1 MAEIIIIA
9 FMVLE
14 AGNVLS
20 LYFWPENPYANGVG
34 VFRAWTKSKAD
45 AEMHRFARYLI
56 NWVAGTKLI
65 FLLLLGVLLLR
76 GDAAT
81 LRLTA
86 AALALG
92 IATFF
97 WRLYPLIR
105 QMGRAGEL
113 SPARYDRTLAALIA
127 GMVAAFLLATLVP

>member
-1 MAEIIIIA
+1 VAEIIIIA

-34 VFRAWTKSKAD
+34 VFRAWAKSQAD
-45 AEMHRFARYLI
+45 PAMHRFARYMV

-65 FLLLLGVLLLR
+65 FLILLGILLLR

-113 SPARYDRTLAALIA
+113 SHARYDRTLAAMIA
-127 GMVAAFLLATLVP
+127 GMVADFLLATLVP